1 MITTVTLNAAMDR
14 ALVVPNFAH
23 GRRHRSSSGI
33 TLPGG
38 HGVTIARALRRLGDP
53 VIATGM
59 VGGLTGGNIIER
71 LTDEGILNDFVR
83 IAEPSRT
90 STAVIDPV
98 TGAHTEIN
106 ENGPRVRR
114 EEVDL
119 LISKLRYLV
128 RASRCVILAG
138 TLPRDVDADIYQRIV
153 RTVASPD
160 VTTVVTQPDDTEVL
174 RAAVSAEPSLVIID
188 QREAESLVGH
198 EFATD
203 EDFLIGLDE
212 LARMGASKAAVIVT
226 DLGCYARAR
235 ERREV
240 HYASAIHDPVES
252 VSELG
257 CTDVFV
263 AGYIHALLAEHTLE
277 ERLATGLAAS
287 LANRRAL
294 GAGVFDRG
302 DAIRL
307 QREVTTETLQ
317 AVKVEMDVD

>member
-23 GRRHRSSSGI
+23 GRKHRSSSGI

-53 VIATGM
+53 VITTGM
-59 VGGLTGGNIIER
+59 VGGLTGANIVER
-71 LTDEGILNDFVR
+71 LTDEGLLNDFVR

-98 TGAHTEIN
+98 TGDHTEIN

-119 LISKLRYLV
+119 LIAKLRYLV

-138 TLPRDVDADIYQRIV
+138 TLPRDVDTDLYQRII
-153 RTVASPD
+153 RTVGAPD

-198 EFATD
+198 EFTTD
-203 EDFLIGLDE
+203 EDFLLGLDE
-212 LARMGASKAAVIVT
+212 MARMGASRAAVIVT
-226 DLGCYARAR
+226 DLGCFARVR
-235 ERREV
+235 DRRDV
-240 HYASAIHDPVES
+240 TYASATHEPVES

-257 CTDVFV
+257 STDVFV
-263 AGYIHALLAEHTLE
+263 AGYIHAMLAERPLE
-277 ERLATGLAAS
+277 ERLATGLGAA

-307 QREVTTETLQ
+307 QREVVTATLDP
-317 AVKVEMDVD
+317 VPIEIDVD